1 MEKAKAC
8 KDLLANLFQPPF
20 IQSIKEKQKWK
31 WRRYSS
37 RTTSATFCA
46 FSWRS
51 KPLCWIWSVREG
63 EAGPWRRNPCTACK
77 SGCEFDKLRIKRENI
92 LPWHTSAMPIRHTL
106 AYLGI
111 HRVIRECNVQLPIA
125 SQLHQFRNVVQS
137 AAVMLVTSDLWPKYK
152 LWYQVNITGMR

>member
-20 IQSIKEKQKWK
+20 IHKSIKEKQKWK

-63 EAGPWRRNPCTACK
+63 GAGPWRRNPCTACK
-77 SGCEFDKLRIKRENI
+77 SGCDENLINWEESERIFYLGIHRQCRLGI
-92 LPWHTSAMPIRHTL
+92 HRHTL
-106 AYLGI
+106 AYIGSSESATFSFPSPVNSISLGTLYKVL
-111 HRVIRECNVQLPIA
+111 RLW
-125 SQLHQFRNVVQS
+125 SWHQICDQ
-137 AAVMLVTSDLWPKYK
+137 
-152 LWYQVNITGMR
+152 NINYDTK